1 MSQTTIDLFILP
13 LNRQEGLEQPGLP
26 GLYMVTPPN
35 RTARG
40 RSTDR
45 LILHL
50 TLTGN
55 LILPEQQQEQML
67 ERLARFYYKIPGA
80 TTSALRTLAEDLNKS
95 LLELNLNSSNS
106 GKQCIGLLSMVIL
119 RGDTITFAQCG
130 PIHAFLITAN
140 ETQHLYDPQIAGRG
154 LGFGRAISLRYY
166 QFEFH
171 ANDLLL
177 LSAQPSPTW
186 SDNVLQGAQ
195 NQGIESM
202 RRRLLGQAG
211 SELKAVLIQAQT
223 GTGKLRF
230 LRTKSPSP
238 ASQPIATPEP
248 IISVPPTA
256 PDQVK
261 KLPEESPVIPET
273 NVSTGVERVTTS
285 DQPQQEEETSTEAS
299 SQVQASTLLS
309 NPVPDQSLLVE
320 QVPDDQTSTDKP
332 DLTVS
337 IAGIPEAPF
346 VPSTRPIRQTAGFNK
361 QGVSHP
367 PFPPPLP
374 SKSQTGQNQPGVLP
388 TPTSKTKTA
397 RRGSTRNF
405 RKIQGIFSW
414 LGYGFIRLFK
424 GIANVL
430 QSLLRKILP
439 DESLFTIPASMM
451 IFIAAAVAVTF
462 ATAGGYVY
470 FQRGRVAQYQNYYK
484 QADTAA
490 QQARKQ
496 TDPIELKTAW
506 ETTLDYLDKA
516 DSYQINPQSQTLRAE
531 AIAAIDK
538 IDQID
543 RLDFQP
549 AIVGGL
555 DESNQITRI
564 IANNTDLYLLNAKG
578 GNVIR
583 VILTGR
589 GYERDPNF
597 NCGPNPKV
605 GPLIDITLMP
615 RGNNMNATLLG
626 IDNNGTLLF
635 CKVDD
640 LSTMNQPAPP
650 SANWAAPRAIKIDN
664 GNLYVLDPQT
674 NGVWIYRDRDVINQP
689 HLFFGNDIPP
699 MQDVV
704 DMALNQD
711 DLYLLHSDG
720 HLTLCVYS
728 TLKESPTRC
737 KEPVTYTDT
746 RKGRQNGPIIQDA
759 RFSQIFYKAPPDPS
773 LFMLDPVFQAVY
785 HFSMK
790 LTFRHQFRS
799 LNPLPAGEATA
810 FTITPNNMIL
820 LAIGHYVYY
829 APIP

>member
-13 LNRQEGLEQPGLP
+13 LNRQEGFEQPGLP

-40 RSTDR
+40 RGNDR

-50 TLTGN
+50 TLSGN
-55 LILPEQQQEQML
+55 LILPEKQQEQIL
-67 ERLARFYYKIPGA
+67 ERLARSYYKIPGA

-95 LLELNLNSSNS
+95 LLESNLNSSNS
-106 GKQCIGLLSMVIL
+106 GKQCIGLLSMVML
-119 RGDTITFAQCG
+119 RGEMVTIAQCG
-130 PIHAFLITAN
+130 PIHAYLITAGD
-140 ETQHLYDPQIAGRG
+140 TQHLYDPQIAGRG
-154 LGFGRAISLRYY
+154 LGFGRAISIRYY
-166 QFEFH
+166 QFGFH

-186 SDNVLQGAQ
+186 SDTALQGAQ

-202 RRRLLGQAG
+202 RRRLLSQAG
-211 SELKAVLIQAQT
+211 PDLKAVLIQAQT

-230 LRTKSPSP
+230 LRTKAPSP
-238 ASQPIATPEP
+238 ASQPGETPEP
-248 IISVPPTA
+248 VISAPPTT
-256 PDQVK
+256 PDQDK
-261 KLPEESPVIPET
+261 KLPEEGLVIPET
-273 NVSTGVERVTTS
+273 YVSTGEKPVTPS
-285 DQPQQEEETSTEAS
+285 DQDRQEEDSSAEST
-299 SQVQASTLLS
+299 SQVTSPMLS
-309 NPVPDQSLLVE
+309 NPEPDLSLLVDR
-320 QVPDDQTSTDKP
+320 VPSDQTSTDKQ
-332 DLTVS
+332 DLTGS
-337 IAGIPEAPF
+337 ITGISEAP
-346 VPSTRPIRQTAGFNK
+346 VAPTTRPVRQTTGFTK
-361 QGVSHP
+361 QVVSHP
-367 PFPPPLP
+367 STPTPHPLR
-374 SKSQTGQNQPGVLP
+374 SQTDQNQPGVQP
-388 TPTSKTKTA
+388 TPIAKTKTA
-397 RRGSTRNF
+397 HKGSTRVSG
-405 RKIQGIFSW
+405 KILGIFSW
-414 LGYGFIRLFK
+414 LGNGAIRLFK
-424 GIANVL
+424 GLVNVL

-439 DESLFTIPASMM
+439 DESVFTIPASMM

-470 FQRGRVAQYQNYYK
+470 FQRGRAAQYQNYYK
-484 QADTAA
+484 QADASA

-516 DSYQINPQSQTLRAE
+516 DSYQISPQSQTLRAE

-538 IDQID
+538 IDQVD

-564 IANNTDLYLLNAKG
+564 IATNTDLYLLNAKG

-583 VILTGR
+583 ATLTGR

-605 GPLIDITLMP
+605 GPLIDITLLP
-615 RGNNMNATLLG
+615 RGNNLNATLLG

-635 CKVDD
+635 CMVDD
-640 LSTMNQPAPP
+640 LPTMNQPAPP
-650 SANWAAPRAIKIDN
+650 PTNWTAPRGIKIDN

-674 NGVWIYRDRDVINQP
+674 NGVWVYRNMDMINQP
-689 HLFFGNDIPP
+689 HLFFGDDIPP
-699 MQDVV
+699 MHDVV
-704 DMALNQD
+704 DLALNQD

-737 KEPVTYTDT
+737 KEPVTYTDA

-799 LNPLPAGEATA
+799 INPLPAGEATA

-829 APIP
+829 APMP